1 MPIHICIVFLWKEV
15 WQEPHGAQL
24 FYFLDCIFSTI
35 SFFLQ
40 FGSVPNAVSSH
51 RDTPSSITIIIEYP
65 RKFQSDANSCY
76 RSIEKCLRSNELY
89 FHSKI
94 RMVVESSTDIEYIQE
109 KSSYWMLLCI
119 FCFLVLSGKC
129 SKISF
134 IHALY

>member
-1 MPIHICIVFLWKEV
+1 MHSISMERGLAGAPWCAIVLFFRLHFLCN
-15 WQEPHGAQL
+15 
-24 FYFLDCIFSTI
+24 F
-35 SFFLQ
+35 FFLQ